1 MIKHVVFCNF
11 APEAT
16 EQQRREIIE
25 DLKALPEKID
35 VIRDLVV
42 GSNVVQSKRAWDFA
56 LVASFDNLKDL
67 ATYSDHPEHV
77 PIKKKVAALSKDLG
91 AVDFEY

>member
-16 EQQRREIIE
+16 EQQRKEVIE
-25 DLKALPEKID
+25 GLKSLPGKID
-35 VIRDLVV
+35 VIRDLAV
-42 GSNVVQSKRAWDFA
+42 GPNVVQSKRAWDFA

-67 ATYSDHPEHV
+67 DTYSDHPEHV
-77 PIKKKVAALSKDLG
+77 PLKNKVAAISKDLG